1 MPNQLD
7 KLARN
12 KAWEALKELQAHPG
26 FEVLREQ
33 VLQDQYGP
41 EGELVH
47 RSLLRQERAN
57 QEREIRTGDLPAIK
71 YCQGRID
78 MLMAIMEGKVINDV
92 LKEFTQ

>member
-1 MPNQLD
+1 MHNLD
-7 KLARN
+7 KLAQN

-33 VLQDQYGP
+33 VLQDQYDPQGAR
-41 EGELVH
+41 V
-47 RSLLRQERAN
+47 RTSLLRQERSKL
-57 QEREIRTGDLPAIK
+57 EREIRAGDLPAIK

-78 MLMAIMEGKVINDV
+78 MLMEVMEGKVIDDV